1 MNQIS
6 PNKQNR
12 LTMKKF
18 IYSSLLLLF
27 FSSCGSF
34 HLADHH
40 NLEMNEKLLPSLQP
54 VYHFYDGNPDN
65 MQTVYYD
72 EGYQE
77 TDVVFARINPYFDPF
92 LEGLF
97 RKEVWGAISKSG
109 TKDFGYAVL
118 KENYLSVANNF
129 AFAALGASFAF
140 IPNLLGLPLNIQEVE
155 IEYVLEIIDSND
167 KLIGRYIGSGYSKKV
182 FGVYN
187 YGEGGNGKLLK
198 LHAYEEAMEKIKG
211 QITKD
216 YSELSANLLL
226 AGPID

>member
-1 MNQIS
+1 MYQIS
-6 PNKQNR
+6 SIKQNH
-12 LTMKKF
+12 LSMKKF
-18 IYSSLLLLF
+18 IYSSLILLF

-34 HLADHH
+34 QLADHY
-40 NLEMNEKLLPSLQP
+40 NLELNEKLLPSLQA
-54 VYHFYDGNPDN
+54 VYHFYDGNQEN
-65 MQTVYYD
+65 IQTMDYD

-77 TDVVFARINPYFDPF
+77 TDIIFARIDPYFDPF

-118 KENYLSVANNF
+118 KENYLSVANNY

-155 IEYVLEIIDSND
+155 IEYVLEIIDSNE
-167 KLIGRYIGSGYSKKV
+167 KLVGRYIGSGYSKKV

-187 YGEGGNGKLLK
+187 YGQGGNGKLLK
-198 LHAYEEAMEKIKG
+198 LHAYEAAMKKIKG

>member
-6 PNKQNR
+6 LNKQNR

-18 IYSSLLLLF
+18 IYSSLLLLI

-34 HLADHH
+34 QLADHH

-54 VYHFYDGNPDN
+54 VYHFYDGNLEQV
-65 MQTVYYD
+65 QTVYYD
-72 EGYQE
+72 EGYQN
-77 TDVVFARINPYFDPF
+77 TDVLFTKVDPYFDPF

-118 KENYLSVANNF
+118 RENYLSVANNNTF
-129 AFAALGASFAF
+129 TALGASFAF
-140 IPNLLGLPLNIQEVE
+140 IPNLLGLPLKIQEVE
-155 IEYVLEIIDSND
+155 IEYVLEIIDSKN

-182 FGVYN
+182 FSLYN
-187 YGEGGNGKLLK
+187 YGTGGNGKLLK
-198 LHAYEEAMEKIKG
+198 LYAYEEAMKKIKG

-216 YSELSANLLL
+216 YSKLSANLLL